1 MNDNFV
7 WKRLI
12 YCVELDIPFEITKPG
27 SRLSR
32 FKRRHRPYV
41 VRNVAGS
48 NPGIYPIIFIRTAYL
63 VLHRLALYSVCWS
76 LFSLICP
83 SPRANNECKGLL
95 KKPKLVSS
103 SWSTALRATL
113 LTGMWDID
121 EISGLKKLGW
131 FPAEVL
137 FDPRSGLLMTNDSS
151 PRLQMYP
158 DSANVPLLFTHK
170 GHASWTPHN
179 STRLWID
186 TGVDIVLSVLRP
198 SYSGLLSQDRSKY
211 LPRLRV

>member
-1 MNDNFV
+1 
-7 WKRLI
+7 
-12 YCVELDIPFEITKPG
+12 
-27 SRLSR
+27 
-32 FKRRHRPYV
+32 
-41 VRNVAGS
+41 
-48 NPGIYPIIFIRTAYL
+48 
-63 VLHRLALYSVCWS
+63 
-76 LFSLICP
+76 
-83 SPRANNECKGLL
+83 
-95 KKPKLVSS
+95 
-103 SWSTALRATL
+103 
-113 LTGMWDID
+113 MWDVD

-211 LPRLRV
+211 LPRLRVGLYGKNQRRFWNQAFNLLPSYLIIKGFYNISYLSPTKKCSFETKLISLVQKSHSF